1 MFHIS
6 TIKTGIIHLRRG
18 MKIIILISIAIIL
31 VVGAIFIFYKPTYQV
46 SYNGELLGYVT
57 SKGQLQSKIN
67 DYITKGNGESNVAFV
82 QIQSMPK
89 YEMCLLKREV
99 ETNDEEVYNKIIGTG
114 VSYYKYYTILL
125 NGEEKYNLSKYEDA
139 ESVINQLKEK
149 NSNNIDKLT
158 IVEKYNTSVV
168 EFASVDTCV
177 EGLYVKKPTP
187 VVVAKKSTSSGNNG
201 SIGSSK
207 NVNSPSSKVDIG
219 MSLVR
224 PVNGRISCRYG
235 YQRSYY
241 HTGLDIAAPNGTAI
255 RAAASGTVTYC
266 GYHYSYGNLL
276 IVTHGNGVQTYY
288 AHCSRFYT
296 SLGASV
302 SQGQTIAAVGSTG
315 NSTGNHLHLEVRLNG
330 RAQNPQNYVY

>member
-6 TIKTGIIHLRRG
+6 TIKTGLIHLRRG

-125 NGEEKYNLSKYEDA
+125 NGEEKYNLPKYEDA
-139 ESVINQLKEK
+139 ENVINQLKEK
-149 NSNNIDKLT
+149 NSNNIDKIT

-187 VVVAKKSTSSGNNG
+187 VVVAKKPTSSGNNG